1 MANWIA
7 KAQEKAHYKAME
19 KAIKA
24 TQHVYTGLDVSTPP
38 EVVGVYTGHMS
49 SKGPNVQTIKKP
61 WYEPGGGGDWKNQ
74 FKDKIPIDE
83 SAYFSLKKTEAT
95 LVYMNGVLLN
105 HTHDYDI
112 LNGKVIFKLEL
123 KPGDKLTIHH
133 GDYGHDYA
141 VDAPVTNLTLAIPG
155 WTDKPPFHFNVH
167 DIKAADYGK
176 LEQKTIG
183 EIAKAMAHG
192 KNYGMG
198 TDKLQELMD
207 EKALILGANV
217 GPEKAKEIL
226 TSDAIKEMAD
236 KFKSN
241 AITNLT
247 APEESDMVKASYAT
261 GGTISTI
268 DIHEEIEKVVEA
280 KVKAYVEAHTLPNT
294 DIAEAFNIFAKHG
307 INVCSVKTE
316 QKPSTAPVVEI
327 VFELMHAADD
337 TIADFV
343 AWASKAKAGNE
354 GLF

>member
-1 MANWIA
+1 
-7 KAQEKAHYKAME
+7 
-19 KAIKA
+19 
-24 TQHVYTGLDVSTPP
+24 
-38 EVVGVYTGHMS
+38 
-49 SKGPNVQTIKKP
+49 
-61 WYEPGGGGDWKNQ
+61 
-74 FKDKIPIDE
+74 
-83 SAYFSLKKTEAT
+83 
-95 LVYMNGVLLN
+95 
-105 HTHDYDI
+105 
-112 LNGKVIFKLEL
+112 
-123 KPGDKLTIHH
+123 
-133 GDYGHDYA
+133 
-141 VDAPVTNLTLAIPG
+141 
-155 WTDKPPFHFNVH
+155 
-167 DIKAADYGK
+167 
-176 LEQKTIG
+176 
-183 EIAKAMAHG
+183 
-192 KNYGMG
+192 
-198 TDKLQELMD
+198 
-207 EKALILGANV
+207 
-217 GPEKAKEIL
+217 
-226 TSDAIKEMAD
+226 MAD